1 MHASDLLE
9 LAASRGASVQL
20 AVIHRGR
27 TVVDGAVRCQPD
39 ALGWLFSASKP
50 FTSLLVHRLAGEG
63 LLDLDAPVAAYWP
76 DYGSGRRWPRSE
88 RTSKAG
94 TTLRDVLTHRSAV
107 PSAGPYPAAVMAMH
121 RTEASLQRVAGGR
134 RRDRRYGAGPAYQP
148 LDFGFILAEVA
159 RRAVGRD
166 GGRGVGGDGDVGWAG
181 LLRELVLEPAGLHDV
196 HPGVPD
202 SELPRC
208 LPFDGSLR
216 AAPGGPVI
224 AALLNRRVVRQAQ
237 IPAAGIS
244 TTALELAR
252 FYRYLLHV
260 PEREALC
267 TPSSDGGPDGWTRL
281 PTRWGT
287 GVQLG
292 GTGAGCPLG
301 ETSTERTFGHNGS
314 DVCLGWA
321 DPDLDLAV
329 GLVTDR
335 ASGHPADRRLLVEV
349 SDAIRSLA
357 ANSSGGASEILTTS

>member
-1 MHASDLLE
+1 M
-9 LAASRGASVQL
+9 QL
-20 AVIHRGR
+20 AVIHRGQ
-27 TVVDGAVRCQPD
+27 TVVDGAVRCRPD

-63 LLDLDAPVAAYWP
+63 LLDLDAPVATYWP
-76 DYGSGRRWPRSE
+76 DYGAGRRWPRNE

-94 TTLRDVLTHRSAV
+94 TTLREVLTHRSAV
-107 PSAGPYPAAVMAMH
+107 PSAGPYPAAVVAMH
-121 RTEASLQRVAGGR
+121 RTEASLRRVAAGR

-148 LDFGFILAEVA
+148 LDFGFIRAAVA
-159 RRAVGRD
+159 RRAAGRAT
-166 GGRGVGGDGDVGWAG
+166 GVDGDMGWAG
-181 LLRELVLEPAGLHDV
+181 LLRELVLEPAGLQDV

-202 SELPRC
+202 AELHRC

-252 FYRYLLHV
+252 FYRYLLQA

-267 TPSSDGGPDGWTRL
+267 APSSDGGPDGWTRL

-335 ASGHPADRRLLVEV
+335 ASGHPADRRLLVDL

-357 ANSSGGASEILTTS
+357 ANDSEDSPRIATA